1 MPPQHDDDDRAQQCV
16 CPATRLSLVSAPDRL
31 VWRVAKSSFGPLN
44 PLQRSADSGCD
55 VSSWGRWDVRGARTV
70 YAAESPAGAYVETL
84 AWAWAKDEVDVSL
97 DTYFDPEDDDQA
109 SFMAQVNEDFRGMGL
124 DQQWG
129 QLAEPDLRG
138 RELYSLQMPA
148 EGWFVDIGTADT
160 IASIS
165 QNMPKSIRD
174 AGVTSKLT
182 AEHLYG
188 ANRRL
193 TTDVAYWL
201 YCRDLFDGS
210 GPLGIRYRSKFGYD
224 FPCYAIWLDDD
235 EPGSQPKLVESRP
248 ILPTDADLDR
258 AASLLQ
264 VYVS

>member
-1 MPPQHDDDDRAQQCV
+1 M
-16 CPATRLSLVSAPDRL
+16 
-31 VWRVAKSSFGPLN
+31 
-44 PLQRSADSGCD
+44 
-55 VSSWGRWDVRGARTV
+55 

-84 AWAWAKDEVDVSL
+84 AWAWAKDEVDVPL
-97 DTYFDPEDDDQA
+97 QTYFDPEGDDQA
-109 SFMAQVNEDFRGMGL
+109 SFMAQVNEDFRDMGL
-124 DQQWG
+124 DEQWG
-129 QLAEPDLRG
+129 RLAEPDLRG
-138 RELYSLQMPA
+138 RELYSLQLPA

-165 QNMPKSIRD
+165 QNLLGSIRD

-188 ANRRL
+188 LNRRL
-193 TTDVAYWL
+193 TTEVAHWL

-210 GPLGIRYRSKFGYD
+210 GPLGIRFRSKFGD
-224 FPCYAIWLDDD
+224 DLPCYAIWLDDD
-235 EPGSQPKLVESRP
+235 EPDSQPKLVGSRP
-248 ILPTDADLDR
+248 ILPSDADLGR